1 MTMVP
6 GADGGG
12 SGVGSGSGVAFSV
25 SFAPAPG
32 SAGSCSSC
40 FHPSTPLGPK
50 ACSQAQKISDNVKH
64 FPSPIVTTKTHLP
77 IRSTSSLSH
86 GELKLSRKTF
96 LQVFGVLFQLCVCV
110 WRIFFTAKHLADKK
124 WSTKETHL
132 RRANILPTSL
142 VVLRLVLTTI
152 VSTNGS
158 QSSFSLHKS
167 SDYRHCLGRSVE
179 LIITDRVKRRQVSFG
194 WCDKEIE
201 NFSYFLCRPLLLM
214 LLFSRNRGSS
224 PWFWFPHHRCT
235 EATGEGVVFHI
246 SLPSA
251 KMKNPNS
258 RVPSS

>member
-1 MTMVP
+1 MMTMVP

-110 WRIFFTAKHLADKK
+110 WRIFL
-124 WSTKETHL
+124 
-132 RRANILPTSL
+132 
-142 VVLRLVLTTI
+142 
-152 VSTNGS
+152 
-158 QSSFSLHKS
+158 
-167 SDYRHCLGRSVE
+167 
-179 LIITDRVKRRQVSFG
+179 
-194 WCDKEIE
+194 
-201 NFSYFLCRPLLLM
+201 
-214 LLFSRNRGSS
+214 
-224 PWFWFPHHRCT
+224 
-235 EATGEGVVFHI
+235 
-246 SLPSA
+246 LPSILQTRSDPR
-251 KMKNPNS
+251 KKPIS
-258 RVPSS
+258 GVRIFFRHLWLSCGSF